1 MLNNTTKSVIWE
13 SFDHPTDTMLPYLRL
28 GFDRKTNQSWS
39 LQSWKTDDDPGKG
52 AFTVKFSTI
61 GKPQLYM
68 YNHDLPWWR
77 GGHWNGELIVGL
89 PNMKR
94 DMAMSNISFV
104 EDDDYVALSYYT
116 YDKSIISRIVVQQSG
131 FSQTFTWDSQKS
143 QWIRY
148 WSDPNNPC
156 DNYGTCGSNSNCD
169 PSNFEDFKCT
179 CLPGFEPKFPRDWYQ
194 SIDGSGGCVRKK
206 GVSDCRNG
214 EGFVKVESLKVPDT
228 SVAVA
233 KDGLSLEEC
242 EKECFRNCS
251 CTAYAVA
258 DVRNGGTGCLTW
270 HGNLTDIQ
278 KLSDQGQDLYLR
290 VDKVELANYYKKG
303 KGVLDKKRLSAI
315 LVASIVAITIILTSA
330 NYLWKK
336 KRKDDMMRQLNQ
348 ESSGEENGAQS
359 NTNPN
364 LPFFNFKT
372 IMTATRNCGHE
383 NKLGQGGFGSVYKG
397 CLVNGQE
404 IAVKRLFKHSVQGKE
419 DYGVLLLEIIAGQ
432 KNTHCER
439 RASPNLIGHVWIL
452 WTEGRALDTVDLTL
466 NQSYPYAIVMRCI
479 QIGLLCVQENAMNRP
494 TMTEVVFMLCNETPL
509 CQPQKPAFLF
519 NGKQDLQ
526 ESSTSRGGSSIN
538 EITETIIS
546 AR

>member
-1 MLNNTTKSVIWE
+1 
-13 SFDHPTDTMLPYLRL
+13 
-28 GFDRKTNQSWS
+28 
-39 LQSWKTDDDPGKG
+39 
-52 AFTVKFSTI
+52 
-61 GKPQLYM
+61 
-68 YNHDLPWWR
+68 
-77 GGHWNGELIVGL
+77 
-89 PNMKR
+89 
-94 DMAMSNISFV
+94 MAMSNISFV

-290 VDKVELANYYKKG
+290 VDKVELG
-303 KGVLDKKRLSAI
+303 KI
-315 LVASIVAITIILTSA
+315 LLPII
-330 NYLWKK
+330 
-336 KRKDDMMRQLNQ
+336 
-348 ESSGEENGAQS
+348 
-359 NTNPN
+359 
-364 LPFFNFKT
+364 FFF
-372 IMTATRNCGHE
+372 
-383 NKLGQGGFGSVYKG
+383 
-397 CLVNGQE
+397 
-404 IAVKRLFKHSVQGKE
+404 
-419 DYGVLLLEIIAGQ
+419 
-432 KNTHCER
+432 
-439 RASPNLIGHVWIL
+439 
-452 WTEGRALDTVDLTL
+452 
-466 NQSYPYAIVMRCI
+466 
-479 QIGLLCVQENAMNRP
+479 QI
-494 TMTEVVFMLCNETPL
+494 
-509 CQPQKPAFLF
+509 
-519 NGKQDLQ
+519 
-526 ESSTSRGGSSIN
+526 
-538 EITETIIS
+538 
-546 AR
+546 